1 MEELFNKKSKNRVLK
16 AVNNEMS
23 YQKLTAPELHQFVQN
38 WNYDDG
44 IEPFEWIVKQKH
56 LDKGTALCLYWML
69 QPDYFCRFE
78 SEDEIKEDINYET
91 YQLVKEIEQRYVS
104 GFYADENFSFDPKE
118 EFLNEYSNVKCIPTE
133 MSVKSPGIVF
143 ERQDIEFAFLR
154 NPNEKELK
162 TINTK
167 IADAIKIIQISN
179 PDFLYKEPEDAIKAI
194 IESIEYWKGKELGKI
209 KINNL
214 SYLWLD
220 AVQKKHNWNWI
231 IWDWETGNNIGITN
245 TTKELTCL
253 ADTIIEHTIDGFQ
266 ESSIMYDLYQDLA
279 GVNNFYDL
287 KRDPYSGIGL
297 LFSTDHLKFRE

>member
-23 YQKLTAPELHQFVQN
+23 YQKLTTPELHQFVQN

-44 IEPFEWIVKQKH
+44 IEPFEWIIKQKY

-78 SEDEIKEDINYET
+78 SEAEIKEDINYET

-104 GFYADENFSFDPKE
+104 GFYTDQNFSFDPKE
-118 EFLNEYSNVKCIPTE
+118 EFLDEYSNTKCIPRE
-133 MSVKSPGIVF
+133 MLVKSPGIVF

-154 NPNEKELK
+154 KLNEKELK

-179 PDFLYKEPEDAIKAI
+179 SDFIYNQPDDAVKAI
-194 IESIEYWKGKELGKI
+194 IESIEYWKEKELGKV

-214 SYLWLD
+214 SYLWMD
-220 AVQKKHNWNWI
+220 SVHKKYKWDWI

-253 ADTIIEHTIDGFQ
+253 ADTIIKHTIDGFQ
-266 ESSIMYDLYQDLA
+266 ESSIIYDLYEDLA
-279 GVNNFYDL
+279 GANNFYDL

>member
-23 YQKLTAPELHQFVQN
+23 YQKLTAAELHQFVQH

-44 IEPFEWIVKQKH
+44 LEPFNWIVKQKH
-56 LDKGTALCLYWML
+56 LDKGSALCLYWML
-69 QPDYFCRFE
+69 QPDYFCRFKN
-78 SEDEIKEDINYET
+78 EDEIKEDINYES
-91 YQLVKEIEQRYVS
+91 YLLIKKIEKRYVS
-104 GFYADENFSFDPKE
+104 GYYQDENFSFDPKE
-118 EFLNEYSNVKCIPTE
+118 EFLDEHSNTKCIPSE
-133 MSVKSPGIVF
+133 MLQKSSGTVF

-154 NPNEKELK
+154 KPNEKELK

-167 IADAIKIIQISN
+167 IADAIKIIQISKA
-179 PDFLYKEPEDAIKAI
+179 DFLYDEPENAIKAI
-194 IESIEYWKGKELGKI
+194 IESVEYWKEKDLGKI
-209 KINNL
+209 KIKNL
-214 SYLWLD
+214 SYLWMD
-220 AVQKKHNWNWI
+220 CVHKKHNWDWI

-253 ADTIIEHTIDGFQ
+253 SDTIINHTIDGFQ
-266 ESSIMYDLYQDLA
+266 ESSIMYDLYKDLA

-297 LFSTDHLKFRE
+297 LFSTDHLKFRA

>member
-16 AVNNEMS
+16 AVNSEMS

-44 IEPFEWIVKQKH
+44 IEPFEWIIKQKH

-78 SEDEIKEDINYET
+78 TEDEIKEDINFET
-91 YQLVKEIEQRYVS
+91 YQIVKEIEQRYVS
-104 GFYADENFSFDPKE
+104 GFYADENFSFDPRE
-118 EFLNEYSNVKCIPTE
+118 EFLNEYSNAKCIPAE
-133 MSVKSPGIVF
+133 MLVKSPGIAF
-143 ERQDIEFAFLR
+143 DRQDIEFAFLR
-154 NPNEKELK
+154 KPNEKELK

-167 IADAIKIIQISN
+167 IADAIKTIQISN
-179 PDFLYKEPEDAIKAI
+179 PDFVYDQTENTIKAI
-194 IESIEYWKGKELGKI
+194 IESVEYWKEKELGKI

-214 SYLWLD
+214 SYLWMD
-220 AVQKKHNWNWI
+220 AVQKTHNWDWT

-253 ADTIIEHTIDGFQ
+253 SDTIIKHTIDGFQ
-266 ESSIMYDLYQDLA
+266 ESSIMIDLYHDLA
-279 GVNNFYDL
+279 GANNFYDL

>member
-23 YQKLTAPELHQFVQN
+23 YQKLTAAELHQFIQH

-44 IEPFEWIVKQKH
+44 LEPFEWIIRQKH
-56 LDKGTALCLYWML
+56 LDKGSALCLYWML

-78 SEDEIKEDINYET
+78 NEDALKEDINYEA
-91 YQLVKEIEQRYVS
+91 YLLIKEIEQRYVS
-104 GFYADENFSFDPKE
+104 NFYAAENFSFDPKE
-118 EFLNEYSNVKCIPTE
+118 EFLDEHSNTKCIPSE
-133 MSVKSPGIVF
+133 MLLKSPGNVF

-154 NPNEKELK
+154 KPTEKELK
-162 TINTK
+162 TIATK

-179 PDFLYKEPEDAIKAI
+179 PDFLYNQSEDATKAI
-194 IESIEYWKGKELGKI
+194 IESIEYWKEKELGKI

-214 SYLWLD
+214 SYLWMD
-220 AVQKKHNWNWI
+220 AVHKKYHWDWI

-253 ADTIIEHTIDGFQ
+253 SDTIIRHTIDGFQ
-266 ESSIMYDLYQDLA
+266 KSSIIDDLYKDLA

>member
-23 YQKLTAPELHQFVQN
+23 YQKLTAAELHQFVQH

-44 IEPFEWIVKQKH
+44 LEPFNWIVKQKH
-56 LDKGTALCLYWML
+56 LDKGTALGLYWML
-69 QPDYFCRFE
+69 QPDYFCRFKN
-78 SEDEIKEDINYET
+78 EDEIKEDINYES
-91 YQLVKEIEQRYVS
+91 YLLIKEIEKRYVS
-104 GFYADENFSFDPKE
+104 GYYQDENFSFDPKE
-118 EFLNEYSNVKCIPTE
+118 EFLDEHSNTKCIPSE
-133 MSVKSPGIVF
+133 MLLKSSGTVF

-154 NPNEKELK
+154 KPNEKELK

-167 IADAIKIIQISN
+167 IADAIKIIQISKA
-179 PDFLYKEPEDAIKAI
+179 DFLYDEPENAIKAI
-194 IESIEYWKGKELGKI
+194 IESVEYWKEKDLGKI
-209 KINNL
+209 KIKNL
-214 SYLWLD
+214 SYLWMD
-220 AVQKKHNWNWI
+220 CVHKKHNWDWI

-253 ADTIIEHTIDGFQ
+253 SDTIINHTIDGFQ
-266 ESSIMYDLYQDLA
+266 ESSIMYDLYKDLA

-297 LFSTDHLKFRE
+297 LFSTDHLKFRA

>member
-23 YQKLTAPELHQFVQN
+23 YQKLTATELHQFVQN

-44 IEPFEWIVKQKH
+44 IEPFEWIVKQKY

-78 SEDEIKEDINYET
+78 TEDEIKEDINYET
-91 YQLVKEIEQRYVS
+91 YQIVKEIEQRYVS
-104 GFYADENFSFDPKE
+104 GFYTNENFSFDPKE
-118 EFLNEYSNVKCIPTE
+118 EFLNEYSNAKCIPSE
-133 MSVKSPGIVF
+133 MLVKSPGIVF
-143 ERQDIEFAFLR
+143 ERQDVEFAFLR
-154 NPNEKELK
+154 KPNEKELK

-179 PDFLYKEPEDAIKAI
+179 PDFLYNQPDDVIKAI
-194 IESIEYWKGKELGKI
+194 IESVEYWKEKELGKV

-220 AVQKKHNWNWI
+220 CVQKKHNWNWI

-253 ADTIIEHTIDGFQ
+253 ANTIIEHTIDGFQ
-266 ESSIMYDLYQDLA
+266 ESSIMIDLYNDLA
-279 GVNNFYDL
+279 GVNDFYDL